1 MSALCGAVKTR
12 LLPGAEESR
21 GDSIMKSFCLQ
32 ETSNLNCSDRMQ
44 RTVAFWSFARRLPV

>member
-1 MSALCGAVKTR
+1 MSAVCGAVKTR

-32 ETSNLNCSDRMQ
+32 ETSNLNCSNRM
-44 RTVAFWSFARRLPV
+44 